1 MLNKSCHYNKV
12 TLSRDIMI
20 QRFDKGLLRFSFNL
34 YSLKN
39 PLWIHIG
46 TSFEAGDYLKYLL
59 STTDLTVSIYSLMN
73 LVLEAGFK
81 FPLDRVINIE
91 DSDYN
96 ESFFECIDS
105 YLWNRKPDF
114 YEEDLYLTYQI
125 TYDVK
130 ERYDKYIKENP
141 SPDPYDEMFT
151 ILTDSDITYYNVV
164 NGSFSEERINN
175 C

>member
-1 MLNKSCHYNKV
+1 
-12 TLSRDIMI
+12 
-20 QRFDKGLLRFSFNL
+20 
-34 YSLKN
+34 
-39 PLWIHIG
+39 
-46 TSFEAGDYLKYLL
+46 
-59 STTDLTVSIYSLMN
+59 MN

>member
-1 MLNKSCHYNKV
+1 MLKKSCHFNKV

-20 QRFDKGLLRFSFNL
+20 QRFNKGLLRFSFNL

-46 TSFEAGDYLKYLL
+46 TSFEAGDYLKHLL
-59 STTDLTVSIYSLMN
+59 STRDLTVSSNSLMN

-81 FPLDRVINIE
+81 IPLDRVINIE

-114 YEEDLYLTYQI
+114 NERRSNLKRSMSQI
-125 TYDVK
+125 MT
-130 ERYDKYIKENP
+130 ERME
-141 SPDPYDEMFT
+141 
-151 ILTDSDITYYNVV
+151 
-164 NGSFSEERINN
+164 
-175 C
+175 